1 MYSKKRMP
9 AASGKFYPQDSSEL
23 SAKIKGY
30 FPEGFHAG
38 EKLIRCSGAIVPHAG
53 YVFCAQTAAKA
64 YEKIFKNGTVDTV
77 VIIGPNHSGLGESI
91 SVYPQGSWVTP
102 LGEVEV
108 NSTLASD
115 ILSKLSRNGDYLAH
129 IYEHSLEVQL
139 PFIQYLTGNNFKIL
153 PICMK
158 DQSIEAASALS
169 GILKEYKHDGVLF
182 IASTDL
188 NHYESQEVTL
198 KKDAMVMDAVIKMD
212 MQELYSSLKHY
223 DISMCGYG
231 PVAVLMGLEFEK
243 SVLTGHNTS
252 GDVLD
257 EYTSVV
263 GYLSAVLT

>member
-1 MYSKKRMP
+1 
-9 AASGKFYPQDSSEL
+9 
-23 SAKIKGY
+23 
-30 FPEGFHAG
+30 
-38 EKLIRCSGAIVPHAG
+38 
-53 YVFCAQTAAKA
+53 
-64 YEKIFKNGTVDTV
+64 
-77 VIIGPNHSGLGESI
+77 
-91 SVYPQGSWVTP
+91 